1 MTGEVKRYY
10 ATSPYSGNE
19 PELVVTWADHL
30 AVVEGL
36 RDHIR
41 QLSGERF
48 SDRNHAALQSRATT
62 AEAVVEGLRADA
74 ERYRW
79 LRNHGLV
86 ASDPQTADELDAAI
100 DEAMRHDP

>member
-36 RDHIR
+36 R
-41 QLSGERF
+41 
-48 SDRNHAALQSRATT
+48 
-62 AEAVVEGLRADA
+62 ADA

-79 LRNHGLV
+79 LRN
-86 ASDPQTADELDAAI
+86 QTATQTPYVLSGDDPWLCGPHLDAAI
-100 DEAMRHDP
+100 DEAMRGGHDP